1 MMIDLE
7 NDTNLKKN
15 WFDFE
20 NQSQL
25 SSLGDLK

>member
-15 WFDFE
+15 WFDLE
-20 NQSQL
+20 NQDQPSR
-25 SSLGDLK
+25 LGN